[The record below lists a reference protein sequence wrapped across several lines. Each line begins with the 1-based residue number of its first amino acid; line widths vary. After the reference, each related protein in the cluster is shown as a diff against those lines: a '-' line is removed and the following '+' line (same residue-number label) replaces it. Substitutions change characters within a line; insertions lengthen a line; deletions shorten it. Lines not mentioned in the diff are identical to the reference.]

1 MEKRKGGREKRILRL
16 WRRRRRRRRRRK
28 RKRRRRRRDNL
39 KSNLV
44 SLLNDPIA

>member
-28 RKRRRRRRDNL
+28 RRRRRRDNL